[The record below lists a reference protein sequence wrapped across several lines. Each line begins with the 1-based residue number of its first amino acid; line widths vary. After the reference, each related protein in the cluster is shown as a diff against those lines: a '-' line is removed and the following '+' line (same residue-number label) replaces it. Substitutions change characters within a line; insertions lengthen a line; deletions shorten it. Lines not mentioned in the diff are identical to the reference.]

1 MELQLFGINHKT
13 SNVFERE
20 NFIINES
27 NQIIL
32 DDCFKKNFGDDIN
45 SFFGI
50 STCNRT
56 EIYLLGKAD
65 IAREALV
72 LTIKE
77 LNIKNIQQDSYYFLD
92 KEDAFI
98 HMCKVASGIDSQ
110 VLGEQEIFG
119 QFKKAIKV
127 AKDLMILK
135 PSLNYFCNK
144 AFEIVK
150 RVRTNTGI
158 GLNSLSVSGLS
169 LKLVKKI
176 FEKPQLQNILIIGA
190 GSLAH
195 SIVENLY
202 NNDVSNIRAINRSIR
217 NIKVTDDYEIISSS
231 LDNLHYELE
240 KADIVISSA
249 SSEVPLIGKGAVESC
264 LKARKN
270 KPLLIIDLAV
280 PRNVEEEVKF
290 LEHCYLFTIDDI
302 EKITQENYGQRTIE
316 AEKAINMIVI
326 DSQDAINEIN
336 DKFIKD
342 NLQNQ
347 LHIFINSLSDE
358 HKDELMNTKNTKKY
372 LLNILDEK
380 KNKKFLIDLSVLNE
394 LESHIIKSMIKRQ
407 S

>member
-32 DDCFKKNFGDDIN
+32 NDCFKKNFGDDIN

-65 IAREALV
+65 IAREALA

-249 SSEVPLIGKGAVESC
+249 SSQVPLIGKGAVESC

-372 LLNILDEK
+372 LLNLLDEK
-380 KNKKFLIDLSVLNE
+380 KNKNFLIDLPVLNE

>member
-27 NQIIL
+27 SQIIL

-65 IAREALV
+65 IAREALD

-176 FEKPQLQNILIIGA
+176 FEKPQSQNILIIGA
-190 GSLAH
+190 GSMAH
-195 SIVENLY
+195 SIVESLY
-202 NNDVSNIRAINRSIR
+202 NSDICSIRAINRSIR

-280 PRNVEEEVKF
+280 PRNVEDEVKF

-336 DKFIKD
+336 DKFMKD

-347 LHIFINSLSDE
+347 LHILINSLSDE
-358 HKDELMNTKNTKKY
+358 DKDELINTKNTKKY

>member
-65 IAREALV
+65 IAREALD

-249 SSEVPLIGKGAVESC
+249 SSQVPLIGKGAVESC

-347 LHIFINSLSDE
+347 LYIFINSLSDK

-380 KNKKFLIDLSVLNE
+380 KNKKFSIDLSVLNE

>member
-27 NQIIL
+27 SQIIL

-56 EIYLLGKAD
+56 EIYLLGKAN
-65 IAREALV
+65 IAREALD

-135 PSLNYFCNK
+135 PNLNYFCNK

-176 FEKPQLQNILIIGA
+176 FEKPQSQNILIIGA

-202 NNDVSNIRAINRSIR
+202 NSDICSIRAINRSIR

-249 SSEVPLIGKGAVESC
+249 SSEVPFIGKGAIESC

-302 EKITQENYGQRTIE
+302 EKITQEKYGQRTIE

-347 LHIFINSLSDE
+347 LHIFINSLSNED
-358 HKDELMNTKNTKKY
+358 KDELMNTKNTKKY